1 MVGVPDQLALC
12 PDKVPVALRLALPE
26 QLKVTEGAGV
36 QVAVSVAERETVL
49 AVGERVRV
57 TELKVA
63 VSWDSVGVPEWEVDT
78 LALLVRLG
86 SSLKLLE
93 GVGLLEKVKDPGE
106 GDHVRV
112 ADGLRVVEW
121 LGEVEMDGDQ
131 LRLCTGERVW
141 VRDAVVVRVAVGERE
156 GLPDREDVADG
167 LREAVTLLPVR
178 LRVDVWL
185 GLRDCVLDPVAEPV
199 EEWVDMVAERLQVTV
214 GEWERLGT
222 ELSVP
227 V

>member
-1 MVGVPDQLALC
+1 M
-12 PDKVPVALRLALPE
+12 
-26 QLKVTEGAGV
+26 